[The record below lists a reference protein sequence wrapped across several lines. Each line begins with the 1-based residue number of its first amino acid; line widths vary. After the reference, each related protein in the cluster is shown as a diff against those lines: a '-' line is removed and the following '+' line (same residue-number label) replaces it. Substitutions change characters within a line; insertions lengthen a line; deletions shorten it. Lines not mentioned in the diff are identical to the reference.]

1 MKSATR
7 TVKVRWTNRSS
18 HHELEPRSTVSPPPE
33 PATMAEHRPLLLRVP
48 ELTILLTVTLAS
60 YAVIAWLLWNAP
72 AQAGAGVEIA
82 AILFGSFVLSVLI
95 AIVAV
100 IGGVGGAVIFT
111 PVVLGFTNIDT
122 LVVRAT
128 GLIVAMFSGLVSSG
142 PLMRS
147 GLADIKLVMFGAIP
161 IIVGAMAGAH
171 TAIEFAGAFGER
183 GDAIVRLLL
192 GIAILGVAFLFV
204 AGGKQSEY
212 PNSSEPGRVAR
223 LIGLY
228 GWYWDVALSREVHY
242 KVRRGRYG
250 VIILI
255 GVGFIGGFFG
265 LGGGWAVVP
274 VFNLMMY
281 VPLKLAAGCSGVLLA
296 IGNASAIWPYIMAG
310 AVIPLFAAPWMLGQV
325 VGGIIGAHL
334 LASVRAELVR
344 NILIVLLVLTSLKLL
359 ARGVEGVFGVAIPL
373 F

>member
-1 MKSATR
+1 M
-7 TVKVRWTNRSS
+7 
-18 HHELEPRSTVSPPPE
+18 
-33 PATMAEHRPLLLRVP
+33 PARRPLLLRVP
-48 ELTILLTVTLAS
+48 ELTILLAITLVS
-60 YAVIAWLLWNAP
+60 YIAIAWLLWNEP
-72 AQAGAGVEIA
+72 AQAGADVELA
-82 AILFGSFVLSVLI
+82 GILFGSFVLSVVI

-111 PVVLGFTNIDT
+111 PVMLGFTNIDT

-161 IIVGAMAGAH
+161 IIVGAMFGAH
-171 TAIEFAGAFGER
+171 TAIEFAGAFGEQ
-183 GDAIVRLLL
+183 GDALVRLLL
-192 GIAILGVAFLFV
+192 GITILGVAFLFI

-212 PNSSEPGRVAR
+212 PDNPEPGRIAR
-223 LIGLY
+223 LIGLH
-228 GWYWDVALSREVHY
+228 GWYWDVAISKEVHY

-255 GVGFIGGFFG
+255 AVGFIGGFFG

-325 VGGIIGAHL
+325 VGGIIGAHI
-334 LASVRAELVR
+334 LASVQAGLVR
-344 NILIVLLVLTSLKLL
+344 NMLIVLLVLTSLKLL
-359 ARGVEGVFGVAIPL
+359 ARGIEGVFGVAVPML
-373 F
+373 